1 MSDDGGI
8 QWWQTV
14 GCREEYEARATAHD
28 SSDQAETGETE
39 MALIAADN
47 GGSFKPVPQGVHMA
61 RCYRVIDLGTQ
72 ETNYQGEVKAQRKIL
87 LGWELFGE
95 DEAGAPLTSDDGKPM
110 TISKRYTLSLSRN
123 ARLRAD
129 LESWRG
135 KAFTDQELRG
145 FDVTNLLG
153 AYCMVNVTHDSRDGK
168 TYSNIASISPV
179 PAMLKNAKPAGVHEN
194 QSFDVTEPNMTVFES
209 FHEKLKELI
218 QQSFEWRA
226 QKQPASKAAQ
236 QTTGNEAFEDE
247 EIPF

>member
-1 MSDDGGI
+1 MMDEI
-8 QWWQTV
+8 EYWQTV
-14 GCREEYEARATAHD
+14 GCQQEYEARATAHD
-28 SSDQAETGETE
+28 GSDTGETE

-47 GGSFKPVPQGVHMA
+47 GGNFKPVPQGVHMA

-72 ETNYQGEVKAQRKIL
+72 ETNYQGELKAQRKIL
-87 LGWELFGE
+87 IGWELFGE
-95 DEAGAPLTSDDGKPM
+95 DEAGAELVIDDKPM

-135 KAFTDQELRG
+135 RAFTDQELRG
-145 FDVTNLLG
+145 FDVANLLG

-179 PAMLKNAKPAGVHEN
+179 PAMLKNAKPAGVHPS
-194 QSFDVTEPNMTVFES
+194 QTFDVTEPDMAVFET
-209 FHEKLKELI
+209 FHDKLKELI
-218 QQSFEWRA
+218 QESFEWRA
-226 QKQPASKAAQ
+226 QKTPPSKAAQ
-236 QTTGNEAFEDE
+236 ATSDNAAFEDE

>member
-1 MSDDGGI
+1 MSDDRGI
-8 QWWQTV
+8 QWWQTI

-28 SSDQAETGETE
+28 GSDTGETE

-72 ETNYQGEVKAQRKIL
+72 ETNYQGELKAQRKIII
-87 LGWELFGE
+87 GWELFGE
-95 DEAGAPLTSDDGKPM
+95 DEAGEALTTDDGKPM

-135 KAFTDQELRG
+135 RAFTDQELRG
-145 FDVTNLLG
+145 FDVGNLLG
-153 AYCMVNVTHDSRDGK
+153 VYCMVNVTHDSRDGK

-179 PAMLKNAKPAGVHEN
+179 PAMLKNAKPAGIHPN
-194 QSFDVTEPNMTVFES
+194 QTFDVTDPDMAVFET
-209 FHEKLKELI
+209 FHDKLKELI

-226 QKQPASKAAQ
+226 QKTPPSKAAQ
-236 QTTGNEAFEDE
+236 TTAYNAAFEDE